1 MLTWHCMPTNLDDID
16 KRILR
21 ALQRN
26 GRLQNVELAREVGL
40 SPSPCLR
47 RVKLL
52 EETGVIQRYVAVLDQ
67 SKIGLSLSMFA
78 RVWLTAQDAE
88 TIDHFIEAMKKLPQV
103 VECYIM
109 LGESDALLRV
119 VVADLQDYRRFQA
132 AHLTR
137 KNGIQNVKTDVPS
150 QTVKQTYALPLS

>member
-1 MLTWHCMPTNLDDID
+1 MTLDEID

-21 ALQRN
+21 ELQQN
-26 GRLQNVELAREVGL
+26 GRLQNIELARRVGL

-52 EETGVIQRYVAVLDQ
+52 EEAGVIGRYVAVVDQ
-67 SKIGLSLSMFA
+67 AKVGLRLSMFA
-78 RVWLTAQDAE
+78 RVWLMAQDAE
-88 TIDHFIEAMKKLPQV
+88 TIDHFTAAMRRLPEV

-119 VVADLQDYRRFQA
+119 VVADLEDYRRFQA
-132 AHLTR
+132 THLTR
-137 KNGIQNVKTDVPS
+137 RNGIQNVKTDVPS
-150 QTVKQTYALPLS
+150 ETVKQTFALPL

>member
-1 MLTWHCMPTNLDDID
+1 MPMRLDDLD
-16 KRILR
+16 KRILGV
-21 ALQRN
+21 LQRDA
-26 GRLQNVELAREVGL
+26 RISNVELAREVGL

-52 EETGVIQRYVAVLDQ
+52 EEAGVIDRYVAVLNPTQ
-67 SKIGLSLSMFA
+67 VGLGLNMFA

-88 TIDHFIEAMKKLPQV
+88 TIDHFIGAMRKLEQV

-119 VVADLQDYRRFQA
+119 VVADLEDYRRFQA
-132 AHLTR
+132 THLT
-137 KNGIQNVKTDVPS
+137 KVNGIRNVKTDVPS
-150 QTVKQTYALPLS
+150 ETVKQSYALPLR

>member
-1 MLTWHCMPTNLDDID
+1 MPMILDEID
-16 KRILR
+16 RRILK
-21 ALQRN
+21 ALQRD
-26 GRLQNVELAREVGL
+26 GRMQNVELAKEVGL

-52 EETGVIQRYVAVLDQ
+52 EETGIISRYVAVLDQ
-67 SKIGLSLSMFA
+67 TKIGLRLSMFA

-88 TIDHFIEAMKKLPQV
+88 TIDLFIAAMRRLPEV

-109 LGESDALLRV
+109 LGESDALLRG
-119 VVADLQDYRRFQA
+119 VVADLEDYRRFQST
-132 AHLTR
+132 HLTR

-150 QTVKQTYALPLS
+150 EIVKQTFALPV

>member
-1 MLTWHCMPTNLDDID
+1 MSLDEID

-21 ALQRN
+21 ELQKD
-26 GRLQNVELAREVGL
+26 GRLQNIELAKRVGL

-47 RVKLL
+47 RVRLL
-52 EETGVIQRYVAVLDQ
+52 EEAGIISRYVAVVDQ
-67 SKIGLSLSMFA
+67 AKVGLRLSMFA
-78 RVWLTAQDAE
+78 RVWLMAQDAE
-88 TIDHFIEAMKKLPQV
+88 TIDHFITAMRRLPEV

-119 VVADLQDYRRFQA
+119 VVAGLDDYRRFQA

-150 QTVKQTYALPLS
+150 ETVKQTFALPLR

>member
-1 MLTWHCMPTNLDDID
+1 MPIKLDDID
-16 KRILR
+16 RRILR
-21 ALQRN
+21 ALQRD
-26 GRLQNVELAREVGL
+26 GRLQNVELAKEVGL

-52 EETGVIQRYVAVLDQ
+52 EEAGIIDRYVAVLNAA
-67 SKIGLSLSMFA
+67 KIGLGLSMFA

-88 TIDHFIEAMKKLPQV
+88 TIDHFMDAMKQLPQV
-103 VECYIM
+103 MECYIM

-119 VVADLQDYRRFQA
+119 VVADLDDYRRFQA

-150 QTVKQTYALPLS
+150 QIVKQTYTLPL

>member
-1 MLTWHCMPTNLDDID
+1 MRLDEID

-21 ALQRN
+21 VLQRD
-26 GRLQNVELAREVGL
+26 GRIQNVELAKEVGL

-52 EETGVIQRYVAVLDQ
+52 EDAGIIDRYVAVLNPV
-67 SKIGLSLSMFA
+67 KAGPPLSLFA

-88 TIDHFIEAMKKLPQV
+88 TIDRFIAAMKKLPQV
-103 VECYIM
+103 MECYIM

-119 VVADLQDYRRFQA
+119 AVSDLDDYRQFQST
-132 AHLTR
+132 HLT
-137 KNGIQNVKTDVPS
+137 KINGIQNVKTDVPS
-150 QTVKQTYALPLS
+150 EVVKQTYALPLR

>member
-1 MLTWHCMPTNLDDID
+1 MILDEID

-21 ALQRN
+21 ALQRDA
-26 GRLQNVELAREVGL
+26 RMQNVELAQQVGL

-47 RVKLL
+47 RVRLL
-52 EETGVIQRYVAVLDQ
+52 EEAGIIDRYVAVLNPA
-67 SKIGLSLSMFA
+67 KLNLALSMFA

-88 TIDHFIEAMKKLPQV
+88 TIEHFMDAMKKLPQV

-119 VVADLQDYRRFQA
+119 VVADLDDYRRFQST
-132 AHLTR
+132 HLT
-137 KNGIQNVKTDVPS
+137 KVNGIQNVKTDVPS
-150 QTVKQTYALPLS
+150 QIVKQSYALPID

>member
-1 MLTWHCMPTNLDDID
+1 MPIKLDDID
-16 KRILR
+16 RRILR

-26 GRLQNVELAREVGL
+26 GRLQNVELAKEVGL

-52 EETGVIQRYVAVLDQ
+52 EEAGIIDRYVAVLNS

-88 TIDHFIEAMKKLPQV
+88 TIDHFMDAMKLLPQV
-103 VECYIM
+103 MECYIM

-119 VVADLQDYRRFQA
+119 VVADLDDYRRFQA
-132 AHLTR
+132 THLTR

-150 QTVKQTYALPLS
+150 QIVKQTYTLPL

>member
-1 MLTWHCMPTNLDDID
+1 MPMKLDDLD

-21 ALQRN
+21 VLQREARISN
-26 GRLQNVELAREVGL
+26 IELAKQVGL

-52 EETGVIQRYVAVLDQ
+52 EEAGVIDRYVAILNPTQV
-67 SKIGLSLSMFA
+67 GLGLTMFA

-88 TIDHFIEAMKKLPQV
+88 TIDHFIHAMRKLEQV

-119 VVADLQDYRRFQA
+119 VVADLEDYRHFQA
-132 AHLTR
+132 THLTR
-137 KNGIQNVKTDVPS
+137 VNGIQNVKTDVPS
-150 QTVKQTYALPLS
+150 ETVKQTYALPLR

>member
-1 MLTWHCMPTNLDDID
+1 MSLDEID

-21 ALQRN
+21 ELQRD
-26 GRLQNVELAREVGL
+26 GRLQNVELARRVGL

-47 RVKLL
+47 RVRLL
-52 EETGVIQRYVAVLDQ
+52 EEAGIISRYVAVVDQ
-67 SKIGLSLSMFA
+67 AKVGLRLSMFA
-78 RVWLTAQDAE
+78 RVSLTSQDAE
-88 TIDHFIEAMKKLPQV
+88 TIDRFIAAIRQLPEV

-119 VVADLQDYRRFQA
+119 VVADLEDYRRFQA
-132 AHLTR
+132 THLTR

-150 QTVKQTYALPLS
+150 ETVKQTFALPLR

>member
-1 MLTWHCMPTNLDDID
+1 MNAPIRLDDID

-21 ALQRN
+21 ALQRDA
-26 GRLQNVELAREVGL
+26 RISNVDLARAVGL

-52 EETGVIQRYVAVLDQ
+52 EEAGVIDRYVAVLSQ
-67 SKIGLSLSMFA
+67 ARVGLGLNMFA

-88 TIDHFIEAMKKLPQV
+88 TIDRFIAAMRKLDQV

-119 VVADLQDYRRFQA
+119 VVADLAAYRAFQA

-137 KNGIQNVKTDVPS
+137 ANGIQNVKTDVPS
-150 QTVKQTYALPLS
+150 ETVKQSYALPLA

>member
-1 MLTWHCMPTNLDDID
+1 MELDETD
-16 KRILR
+16 KRIIR
-21 ALQRN
+21 TLQHD
-26 GRLQNVELAREVGL
+26 GRIQNNELARRVGL

-47 RVKLL
+47 RVRLL
-52 EETGVIQRYVAVLDQ
+52 EEAGIINRYVAVIDQ
-67 SKIGLSLSMFA
+67 TKVGLGLSMFA

-88 TIDHFIEAMKKLPQV
+88 TIDLFTAAMRQLPEV

-119 VVADLQDYRRFQA
+119 VVTNLEDYRRFQSN
-132 AHLTR
+132 HLTR

-150 QTVKQTYALPLS
+150 EIVKQTFSLPV

>member
-1 MLTWHCMPTNLDDID
+1 MTLDEID
-16 KRILR
+16 RRILR
-21 ALQRN
+21 ELQQN
-26 GRLQNVELAREVGL
+26 GRLQNVELAKRVGL

-52 EETGVIQRYVAVLDQ
+52 EEAGVIARYVAVVDQ
-67 SKIGLSLSMFA
+67 AKVDLRLSMFA

-88 TIDHFIEAMKKLPQV
+88 TIDHFTAAMRRLPEV

-119 VVADLQDYRRFQA
+119 VVSDLEDYRRFQA
-132 AHLTR
+132 ANLTR
-137 KNGIQNVKTDVPS
+137 RNGIQNVKTDVPS
-150 QTVKQTYALPLS
+150 ETIKQTFALPL

>member
-1 MLTWHCMPTNLDDID
+1 MTLDDLD

-21 ALQRN
+21 ELQRD
-26 GRLQNVELAREVGL
+26 GRIQNNELARRVGL

-47 RVKLL
+47 RVRRL
-52 EETGVIQRYVAVLDQ
+52 EKAGVISGYVAVIDQ
-67 SKIGLSLSMFA
+67 AKIGLRHSMFV

-88 TIDHFIEAMKKLPQV
+88 TVELFIAAMRRLPEV

-119 VVADLQDYRRFQA
+119 VVADLDDYRRFQST
-132 AHLTR
+132 HLSR

-150 QTVKQTYALPLS
+150 ETVKQTFSLPV